1 MGFNYCIDGLINGYI
16 TVATHTR
23 EVLVKEV
30 TEGGVLPNSLS
41 KIYYLSDGEIYFE
54 KDNSYYTLDGTINI
68 IKMK

>member
-1 MGFNYCIDGLINGYI
+1 M
-16 TVATHTR
+16 
-23 EVLVKEV
+23 VLVKEV